1 MRRLLLSPS
10 ARGRRA
16 GCAPF
21 MIRRA
26 LGFEMENIASKSAL
40 FLEHWTDI
48 GAERMTRYETMY
60 QWSAAAETFYRA
72 ADIGHGLVV
81 TDFGCGPGHTT
92 VEFARRIGNDGHMH
106 ALDINSE
113 FIERTRQRHIYWKP
127 SAFRC
132 RMRRSV
138 V

>member
-1 MRRLLLSPS
+1 M
-10 ARGRRA
+10 
-16 GCAPF
+16 
-21 MIRRA
+21 
-26 LGFEMENIASKSAL
+26 SKSAV

-48 GAERMTRYETMY
+48 DAERMTRYETMY
-60 QWSAAAETFYRA
+60 QWSAAAATFYRA

-92 VEFARRIGNDGHMH
+92 VEFARRIGNDGHVH
-106 ALDINSE
+106 ASDINSE
-113 FIERTRQRHIYWKP
+113 FIERTRQRACQQGLPIASPHIYWKP